1 MAITNLPVARI
12 IQGFSRLPPQNRV
25 SLMLVVAALAAVLAA
40 SWLWSRSPDYR
51 ILYANIQER
60 DGGAIV
66 AALGQMNVPYRYN
79 EGGSAILVPAESV
92 HDARLKL
99 ASQGLPK
106 GGNAGFE
113 LMENQKLGATQF
125 QEQVAYQRALEGEL
139 ARSVQSLAAVKSAR
153 VHLAVPKATAF
164 LREQAKASASV
175 LVNLYPGKQ
184 LERGQVAGIV
194 HLVAASVP
202 ELSPRNVSVID
213 QSGALLSVPNDGST
227 PNLDPGQLAHAQ
239 QVEAN
244 YARRIV
250 DLLEPLVGRANVRAQ
265 VTAEMDFS
273 SSEST
278 AETFRPNKDAA
289 EAAIRSQQ
297 ISESNQPGGAMGA
310 NTAAGVPGAVS
321 NQPASAQAPAAPG
334 GAGAAAA
341 AAAGVPQRKDQTL
354 QYELDRTVRHTRQ
367 QAGTVK
373 RLSVAVVVNHRKAPA
388 GKDGKSG
395 KDGNAVGAPLS
406 EEEMKQIT
414 ALAREAIGF
423 SQQRGDTLNVVN
435 AAFNVEAVEVA
446 PEPALWQQPD
456 TVAFA
461 KEVGKHL
468 LALGLALYVVFGVLR
483 PMLRQLAELPPAPEP
498 SAEPANFEAIATGQV
513 GRLEAARQ
521 LARQDPKVVANV
533 VKSWVA
539 GNE

>member
-1 MAITNLPVARI
+1 
-12 IQGFSRLPPQNRV
+12 
-25 SLMLVVAALAAVLAA
+25 MLVVAALLAVLVA
-40 SWLWSRSPDYR
+40 SWMWSRSPDYR
-51 ILYANIQER
+51 ILFANIQER

-66 AALGQMNVPYRYN
+66 AALGQMNVPYRFN
-79 EGGSAILVPAESV
+79 EGGNAILIPAESV
-92 HDARLKL
+92 HDVRLKL

-106 GGNAGFE
+106 GGNVGFE

-125 QEQVAYQRALEGEL
+125 QEQVTYQRALEGEL
-139 ARSVQSLAAVKSAR
+139 ARSVQSLAAVQSAR
-153 VHLAVPKATAF
+153 VHLAVPKAAAF

-175 LVNLYPGKQ
+175 LVNLYPGKL

-202 ELSPRNVSVID
+202 GLAPRNVSVID
-213 QSGALLSVPNDGST
+213 QSGALLSVPHDGST

-239 QVEAN
+239 QIEGN

-265 VTAEMDFS
+265 VTADIDFS
-273 SSEST
+273 ATEST
-278 AETFRPNKDAA
+278 AETYRPNKDVA

-297 ISESNQPGGAMGA
+297 TSESSQPGGGGGL
-310 NTAAGVPGAVS
+310 GVPGAVS
-321 NQPASAQAPAAPG
+321 NQPTSARAPAVPAAPVAPG
-334 GAGAAAA
+334 P

-367 QAGTVK
+367 QVGTVK
-373 RLSVAVVVNHRKAPA
+373 RLSVAVVVNHRKAA
-388 GKDGKSG
+388 AVKDGKPG
-395 KDGNAVGAPLS
+395 TVPLS
-406 EEEMKQIT
+406 EDEMKQIT
-414 ALAREAIGF
+414 ALAKEAIGF
-423 SQQRGDTLNVVN
+423 SQQRGDTLNVLN
-435 AAFNVEAVEVA
+435 AAFNVEPVEA
-446 PEPALWQQPD
+446 IPESAFWQQAD

-461 KEVGKHL
+461 KEVGKHV

-483 PMLRQLAELPPAPEP
+483 PMIRQLAELPPAPEP
-498 SAEPANFEAIATGQV
+498 PLPESFEPIATGQV

>member
-1 MAITNLPVARI
+1 MAIANLPIARI
-12 IQGFSRLPPQNRV
+12 LQGYSRLPMQNRV
-25 SLMLVVAALAAVLAA
+25 SLMLVVAALFAILVA
-40 SWLWSRSPDYR
+40 SWMWSRTPDYR
-51 ILYANIQER
+51 ILFANIQDR

-66 AALGQMNVPYRYN
+66 AALGQMNIPYRFN
-79 EGGSAILVPAESV
+79 EGGSAILIPAESV
-92 HDARLKL
+92 HDVRLKL

-106 GGNAGFE
+106 GGSIGFE

-125 QEQVAYQRALEGEL
+125 QEQVTYQRALEGEL
-139 ARSVQSLAAVKSAR
+139 ARSVQSLAAVQSAR
-153 VHLAVPKATAF
+153 VHLAIPKATAF

-175 LVNLYPGKQ
+175 LVNLYPGKS
-184 LERGQVAGIV
+184 LERAQVAGIV

-202 ELSPRNVSVID
+202 ELSPRSVNVID
-213 QSGALLSVPNDGST
+213 QSGALLSVPNDGTT

-239 QVEAN
+239 QIEGN

-265 VTAEMDFS
+265 VTAEIDFS
-273 SSEST
+273 TSEST
-278 AETFRPNKDAA
+278 AETYRPNKESA
-289 EAAIRSQQ
+289 EVAIRSQQ
-297 ISESNQPGGAMGA
+297 SSESSQPGATGGS
-310 NTAAGVPGAVS
+310 GVPGAVS
-321 NQPASAQAPAAPG
+321 NQPASAQAPATPAAP
-334 GAGAAAA
+334 GAAAA
-341 AAAGVPQRKDQTL
+341 AASVPQRKDQTL
-354 QYELDRTVRHTRQ
+354 QYELDRTVRHTRAQ
-367 QAGTVK
+367 VGTVK
-373 RLSVAVVVNHRKAPA
+373 RLSVAVVVNHRKAA
-388 GKDGKSG
+388 AAKDAKEA
-395 KDGNAVGAPLS
+395 KGAKAASMPLS

-423 SQQRGDTLNVVN
+423 SEPRGDTLNVVN
-435 AAFNVEAVEVA
+435 AAFNVEAVETIA
-446 PEPALWQQPD
+446 EPAFWQQPD
-456 TVAFA
+456 TVAFG

-498 SAEPANFEAIATGQV
+498 VAHENFEQIATGQV

-533 VKSWVA
+533 VKSWVS

>member
-1 MAITNLPVARI
+1 MAIANLSVARI
-12 IQGFSRLPPQNRV
+12 VQGFSRLPPQNRV
-25 SLMLVVAALAAVLAA
+25 SLMLVVAALLAVLAA
-40 SWLWSRSPDYR
+40 SWMWSRSPDYR
-51 ILYANIQER
+51 ILFANVHER

-66 AALGQMNVPYRYN
+66 AALGQMNVPYRFN
-79 EGGSAILVPAESV
+79 EGGNAILIPAESV
-92 HDARLKL
+92 HDVRLKL

-106 GGNAGFE
+106 GGNVGFE

-125 QEQVAYQRALEGEL
+125 QEQVTYQRALEGEL
-139 ARSVQSLAAVKSAR
+139 ARSVQSLAAVQSAR

-213 QSGALLSVPNDGST
+213 QSGALLSIPHDGST

-239 QVEAN
+239 QIEGN

-265 VTAEMDFS
+265 VTAEIDFS

-278 AETFRPNKDAA
+278 AETYRPNKDVP
-289 EAAIRSQQ
+289 ETAIRSQQ
-297 ISESNQPGGAMGA
+297 TSESLQPG
-310 NTAAGVPGAVS
+310 AGGGLGIPGAVS
-321 NQPASAQAPAAPG
+321 NQPASAQAPATPAVAG
-334 GAGAAAA
+334 GAGAAAV

-354 QYELDRTVRHTRQ
+354 QYELDRTVRHTRAQ
-367 QAGTVK
+367 TGTIK
-373 RLSVAVVVNHRKAPA
+373 RLSVAVVVNHRKAA
-388 GKDGKSG
+388 AAAKEGADAKA
-395 KDGNAVGAPLS
+395 GNAATAPLS

-414 ALAREAIGF
+414 ALAKEAIGF
-423 SQQRGDTLNVVN
+423 SEPRGDTLNVVN
-435 AAFNVEAVEVA
+435 AAFNVEPVEA
-446 PEPALWQQPD
+446 IPESAFWQQPD
-456 TVAFA
+456 TIAFA
-461 KEVGKHL
+461 KEIGKHL

-498 SAEPANFEAIATGQV
+498 AAIESFEPIETGQV
-513 GRLEAARQ
+513 GRLESARQ
-521 LARQDPKVVANV
+521 LARRDPKVVANV

-539 GNE
+539 GDE

>member
-1 MAITNLPVARI
+1 MATANLPVARI

-25 SLMLVVAALAAVLAA
+25 LLMLAVAALLAVLAA
-40 SWLWSRSPDYR
+40 SWMWSRSPDYR
-51 ILYANIQER
+51 ILFANIQER

-66 AALGQMNVPYRYN
+66 AALGQMNVPYRFN
-79 EGGSAILVPAESV
+79 EGGNAILIPAESV
-92 HDARLKL
+92 HDVRLKL

-106 GGNAGFE
+106 GGNVGFE
-113 LMENQKLGATQF
+113 LVENQKLGATQF
-125 QEQVAYQRALEGEL
+125 QEQVTYQRALEGEL
-139 ARSVQSLAAVKSAR
+139 ARSVQSLTAVRSAR
-153 VHLAVPKATAF
+153 VHLAVPKTTTF

-175 LVNLYPGKQ
+175 LVNLYPGKS

-213 QSGALLSVPNDGST
+213 QNGALLSVPHDGST

-239 QVEAN
+239 QIEGN

-250 DLLEPLVGRANVRAQ
+250 DLIEPLVGRANVRAQ
-265 VTAEMDFS
+265 VTADIDFS
-273 SSEST
+273 ATEST
-278 AETFRPNKDAA
+278 AETYRPNKDGA

-297 ISESNQPGGAMGA
+297 TSESSQPGGGA
-310 NTAAGVPGAVS
+310 GTGVPGAVS

-334 GAGAAAA
+334 AAGGAGAAAA
-341 AAAGVPQRKDQTL
+341 AAAGVLQRKDQTL

-367 QAGTVK
+367 QVGAVK
-373 RLSVAVVVNHRKAPA
+373 RLSVAVVVNHRKAAAA
-388 GKDGKSG
+388 GRDGKL
-395 KDGNAVGAPLS
+395 ATAPLS
-406 EEEMKQIT
+406 EDEMKQIT
-414 ALAREAIGF
+414 ALAKEAIGF
-423 SQQRGDTLNVVN
+423 SQQRGDTLNVLN
-435 AAFNVEAVEVA
+435 AAFNVESIEVA

-483 PMLRQLAELPPAPEP
+483 PMIQQLAALPPAPEP
-498 SAEPANFEAIATGQV
+498 ASEPQTFEHASAGQV
-513 GRLEAARQ
+513 ERLQAARQ

-539 GNE
+539 GDE

>member
-1 MAITNLPVARI
+1 MAIANLPIARI

-25 SLMLVVAALAAVLAA
+25 SLMLVVAALLAVLAA
-40 SWLWSRSPDYR
+40 SWMWSRSPDYR
-51 ILYANIQER
+51 ILFANIQER

-66 AALGQMNVPYRYN
+66 TALGQMNIPYRFN
-79 EGGSAILVPAESV
+79 EGGNAILIPAESV
-92 HDARLKL
+92 HDVRLKL

-106 GGNAGFE
+106 GGSVGFE

-125 QEQVAYQRALEGEL
+125 QEQVTYQRALEGEL
-139 ARSVQSLAAVKSAR
+139 ARSVQSLAAVQSAR

-175 LVNLYPGKQ
+175 LVNLYPGKS

-213 QSGALLSVPNDGST
+213 QSGALLSVPHDGST

-239 QVEAN
+239 QIEGN

-265 VTAEMDFS
+265 VTAEIDFS

-278 AETFRPNKDAA
+278 AETYRPNKDGA

-297 ISESNQPGGAMGA
+297 TSESSPPGGGSGL
-310 NTAAGVPGAVS
+310 GVPGAVS
-321 NQPASAQAPAAPG
+321 NQPASAQAPAAPAAPG
-334 GAGAAAA
+334 AAGAAAT
-341 AAAGVPQRKDQTL
+341 AAAGVPLRKDQTM

-367 QAGTVK
+367 QVGTVK
-373 RLSVAVVVNHRKAPA
+373 RLSVAVVVNHRKVAA
-388 GKDGKSG
+388 AADGKNG
-395 KDGNAVGAPLS
+395 KAASAPLS

-414 ALAREAIGF
+414 ALAKEAIGF
-423 SQQRGDTLNVVN
+423 SQQRGDTLNVLN
-435 AAFNVEAVEVA
+435 AAFNVEPVETI
-446 PEPALWQQPD
+446 PEAAFWQQPD

-483 PMLRQLAELPPAPEP
+483 PMIQQLVALPLAPETASEP
-498 SAEPANFEAIATGQV
+498 ETFEHASAGQV
-513 GRLEAARQ
+513 ERLQAARQ
-521 LARQDPKVVANV
+521 LARKDPKVVANV

-539 GNE
+539 GDE

>member
-1 MAITNLPVARI
+1 MAIANLSVARI

-25 SLMLVVAALAAVLAA
+25 SLMLVVAALLAVLAA
-40 SWLWSRSPDYR
+40 SWMWSRSPDYR

-66 AALGQMNVPYRYN
+66 TALGQMNVPYRFN
-79 EGGSAILVPAESV
+79 EGGNAILIPAESV
-92 HDARLKL
+92 HDVRLKL

-106 GGNAGFE
+106 GGNVGFE

-125 QEQVAYQRALEGEL
+125 QEQVTYQRALEGEL
-139 ARSVQSLAAVKSAR
+139 ARSVQSLAAVQSAR

-175 LVNLYPGKQ
+175 LVNLYPGKS

-194 HLVAASVP
+194 YLVAASVP

-213 QSGALLSVPNDGST
+213 QSGALLSVPHDGST

-239 QVEAN
+239 QIEGN

-265 VTAEMDFS
+265 VTAEIDFS
-273 SSEST
+273 ATEST
-278 AETFRPNKDAA
+278 AETYRPNKDGA

-297 ISESNQPGGAMGA
+297 TSESSQPAGGGGF
-310 NTAAGVPGAVS
+310 GVPGAVS
-321 NQPASAQAPAAPG
+321 NQPASAQAPAAP
-334 GAGAAAA
+334 AAPGA

-367 QAGTVK
+367 QVGTVK
-373 RLSVAVVVNHRKAPA
+373 RLSVAVVVNHRKAAAAKDAKPA
-388 GKDGKSG
+388 T
-395 KDGNAVGAPLS
+395 APLS

-414 ALAREAIGF
+414 ALAKEAIGF
-423 SQQRGDTLNVVN
+423 SQQRGDTLNVLN
-435 AAFNVEAVEVA
+435 AAFNVEPVEAV
-446 PEPALWQQPD
+446 PEPAFWQQPD

-461 KEVGKHL
+461 KEIGKHL
-468 LALGLALYVVFGVLR
+468 LALSLALYVVFGVLR
-483 PMLRQLAELPPAPEP
+483 PMLQQLAALPPAPEP
-498 SAEPANFEAIATGQV
+498 APPETFEPIAAGQV